1 MARQWPLR
9 ARLPHTLPGAVRVR
23 WVLGHLKIP
32 GNEEADKAAKEGAML
47 PPLSNSICTLASLKR
62 IAKANAKEAAI
73 RLWNTIAPPNYKAL
87 QISYSSSLSLLR
99 HERQAAGRIIAS
111 RTLHGDFADYH
122 TRFNHTE
129 ANNKCSCG
137 KNKSPLHFYFCRKG
151 KAAKTLC
158 KQPPSEAIPWLLGT
172 AAGTK
177 RLAEWLVATKFYQQ
191 ICPRHSSPSL
201 LD

>member
-1 MARQWPLR
+1 
-9 ARLPHTLPGAVRVR
+9 VRVR
-23 WVLGHLKIP
+23 WVPSHLKIP
-32 GNEEADKAAKEGAML
+32 RNEEADKAAKEGTML
-47 PPLSNSICTLASLKR
+47 PPPSNSICTLASLKR
-62 IAKANAKEAAI
+62 IAKADAKEAAI
-73 RLWNTIAPPNYKAL
+73 RLWNTIALPNYKAL

-99 HERQAAGRIIAS
+99 HKRQAAGRIIAS

-122 TRFNHTE
+122 TRFNYTE

-137 KNKSPLHFYFCRKG
+137 KNKSPLHFYFCRKS

-191 ICPRHSSPSL
+191 ICLRHSSPSL